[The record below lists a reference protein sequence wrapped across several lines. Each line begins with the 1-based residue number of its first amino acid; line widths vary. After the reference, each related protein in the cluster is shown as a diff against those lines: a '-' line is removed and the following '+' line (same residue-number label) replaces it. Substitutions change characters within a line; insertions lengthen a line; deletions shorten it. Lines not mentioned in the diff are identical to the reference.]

1 MKLIKKGLLDTWQ
14 GLPIYGLQHEGI
26 PPGGAMDTF
35 SLQIAN
41 ALVGND
47 VYDKAL
53 EMHFPAGVYQFETS
67 TLIAICGANFTAC
80 VDNVEVPMNQP
91 IKVPAGAIF
100 SCKKPVSGQR
110 VYVAARA
117 LQDEQVSRVKVLPWS
132 MNPEN
137 VFTDEPIR
145 ILCGREWDQI
155 KACSQ
160 QLVLSKSFAISP
172 TSNRMGYQLIQE
184 PLKTLAKENLLSSA
198 VTAGTIQL
206 LPSGQLVVLM
216 AGHQT
221 TGGYPRLAHVISADL
236 PRLAQKGPGDSL
248 RFTLTDSMTAEYEWI
263 LMQNYLQ
270 QVRNVCALKLSQH
283 RFDHH

>member
-1 MKLIKKGLLDTWQ
+1 MKLIKKGLLDSWQ
-14 GLPIYGLQHEGI
+14 SLPSYGLQHEGI

-67 TLIAICGANFTAC
+67 TLLAICGADFSAC

-91 IKVPAGAIF
+91 IKVPPGAILSF
-100 SCKKPVSGQR
+100 KKPVSGMR
-110 VYVAARA
+110 VYVATKE
-117 LQDEQVSRVKVLPWS
+117 LKYEQVARVKILPWS

-145 ILCGREWDQI
+145 ILCGREWEQI

-172 TSNRMGYQLIQE
+172 TSNRMGYQLMQE
-184 PLKTLAKENLLSSA
+184 PLKTLAFQNLLSSA

-236 PRLAQKGPGDSL
+236 PRLAQKGPGDRL
-248 RFTLTDSMTAEYEWI
+248 RFSLTDQLRAEYEGI
-263 LMQNYLQ
+263 LVQNYLQ
-270 QVRNVCALKLSQH
+270 QVRNVCALKLHQH
-283 RFDHH
+283 RIDHR

>member
-53 EMHFPAGVYQFETS
+53 EMHFPAGVYQFEKS
-67 TLIAICGANFTAC
+67 TILAICGADFTAC

-91 IKVPAGAIF
+91 IKVPPGAILC
-100 SCKKPVSGQR
+100 CKKPVSGQR
-110 VYVAARA
+110 VYVATRT
-117 LQDEQVSRVKVLPWS
+117 LQDEQVSRVKILPWS

-184 PLKTLAKENLLSSA
+184 PLKTLASQNLLSSA

>member
-14 GLPIYGLQHEGI
+14 SLPIYGLQHEGI
-26 PPGGAMDTF
+26 PPGGAMDIF

-53 EMHFPAGVYQFETS
+53 EMHFPAGVYQFEKS
-67 TLIAICGANFTAC
+67 TLLAVCGADFTAC
-80 VDNVEVPMNQP
+80 LDNVSIPMNQP
-91 IKVPAGAIF
+91 IKVPPGAILSF
-100 SCKKPVSGQR
+100 AKPVSGQR
-110 VYVAARA
+110 VYVATRP
-117 LQDEQVSRVKVLPWS
+117 LLDEQVSRVKILPWS

-160 QLVLSKSFAISP
+160 QLVLSKSFGISP
-172 TSNRMGYQLIQE
+172 TSNRMGYQLVQE
-184 PLKTLAKENLLSSA
+184 PLKMVSTSSMLSSA

-206 LPSGQLVVLM
+206 LPSGQLVVLL

-248 RFTLTDSMTAEYEWI
+248 CFTLTDPTTAEYEWI
-263 LMQNYLQ
+263 FIQNYLQ
-270 QVRNVCALKLSQH
+270 QVRNVCTLKLSQH
-283 RFDHH
+283 RFDHR

>member
-1 MKLIKKGLLDTWQ
+1 MKLIKKGLLDSWQ

-91 IKVPAGAIF
+91 IKVPPGAIL

-110 VYVAARA
+110 VYFAARA

-145 ILCGREWDQI
+145 ILCGREWEQI

-160 QLVLSKSFAISP
+160 QLVLSKTFAISP

-184 PLKTLAKENLLSSA
+184 PLKIKSAPTLLSSA

-206 LPSGQLVVLM
+206 LPSGQVVVLM

-221 TGGYPRLAHVISADL
+221 TGGYPRLAHVISADI

-263 LMQNYLQ
+263 LVQNYLQ
-270 QVRNVCALKLSQH
+270 QVRNVCALKLRQH

>member
-91 IKVPAGAIF
+91 IKVPPGAIL

-145 ILCGREWDQI
+145 ILCGREWEQI
-155 KACSQ
+155 KSCSQ

-172 TSNRMGYQLIQE
+172 TSNRMGYQLMQD
-184 PLKTLAKENLLSSA
+184 PLKMASPATMLSSA

-248 RFTLTDSMTAEYEWI
+248 RFTLTDPTTAEYEWI
-263 LMQNYLQ
+263 LQQNYLQ

>member
-53 EMHFPAGVYQFETS
+53 EMHFPAGVYHFETS
-67 TLIAICGANFTAC
+67 TLIAICGANFTAS

-248 RFTLTDSMTAEYEWI
+248 RFTLTDPTTAEYEWI
-263 LMQNYLQ
+263 LVQNYLQ

>member
-1 MKLIKKGLLDTWQ
+1 MKLIKKGLLDTWE

-47 VYDKAL
+47 LYDKVL
-53 EMHFPAGVYQFETS
+53 EMHFPTGVYQFETS
-67 TLIAICGANFTAC
+67 TLIAICGADFTAC
-80 VDNVEVPMNQP
+80 IDNVEVPLNQP
-91 IKVPAGAIF
+91 IKVPPGAIL

-110 VYVAARA
+110 VYVAARV

-145 ILCGREWDQI
+145 ILCGREWEQI

-184 PLKTLAKENLLSSA
+184 PLKTLAKENQLSSA

-236 PRLAQKGPGDSL
+236 PRLAQKGAGESL
-248 RFTLTDSMTAEYEWI
+248 RFTLTDAVTAEYEWI
-263 LMQNYLQ
+263 LQQNYLQ

>member
-80 VDNVEVPMNQP
+80 VNNVEVPMNQP
-91 IKVPAGAIF
+91 IKVPPGAIL

-110 VYVAARA
+110 IYVATRE
-117 LQDEQVSRVKVLPWS
+117 LKDEQVSRLKILPWS

-145 ILCGREWDQI
+145 ILCGREWEQI

-172 TSNRMGYQLIQE
+172 TSNRMGYQLMQE
-184 PLKTLAKENLLSSA
+184 PLKTLASQNLLSSA

-248 RFTLTDSMTAEYEWI
+248 RFTLTDPTTAEYEWI
-263 LMQNYLQ
+263 LEQNYLQ
-270 QVRNVCALKLSQH
+270 QVRNVCSLKLSQH

>member
-14 GLPIYGLQHEGI
+14 GLPSFGLQHEGI

-47 VYDKAL
+47 LYDKVL
-53 EMHFPAGVYQFETS
+53 EMHFPTGVYQFETS
-67 TLIAICGANFTAC
+67 TLLAICGADFTAC

-91 IKVPAGAIF
+91 IKVPPGAIL

-110 VYVAARA
+110 VYVATRT
-117 LQDEQVSRVKVLPWS
+117 LQDEQVSRVKILPWS

-145 ILCGREWDQI
+145 ILCGREWEQI

-160 QLVLSKSFAISP
+160 QLILSKSFAISP

-184 PLKTLAKENLLSSA
+184 PLKTLASQNLLSSA

>member
-1 MKLIKKGLLDTWQ
+1 MKLITKGLLDSWQ

-91 IKVPAGAIF
+91 IKVPPGAIL

-117 LQDEQVSRVKVLPWS
+117 LQHEQVARVKILPWS

-145 ILCGREWDQI
+145 ILCGREWEQI

-184 PLKTLAKENLLSSA
+184 PLKIKSAPTLLSSA

-221 TGGYPRLAHVISADL
+221 TGGYPRLAHVISADI

-248 RFTLTDSMTAEYEWI
+248 RFSLTDSMTAEYEWI
-263 LMQNYLQ
+263 LVQNYLQ
-270 QVRNVCALKLSQH
+270 QVRNVCALKLRQH

>member
-1 MKLIKKGLLDTWQ
+1 MKLIKKGLLDSWQ
-14 GLPIYGLQHEGI
+14 GLPIYGLQHEGV

-35 SLQIAN
+35 SIQIAN

-67 TLIAICGANFTAC
+67 TLIAICGADFTAC
-80 VDNVEVPMNQP
+80 IDNVEVPLNQP
-91 IKVPAGAIF
+91 IKVPPGAIL

-110 VYVAARA
+110 VYIAARA
-117 LQDEQVSRVKVLPWS
+117 LQHEQVARVKILPWS

-184 PLKTLAKENLLSSA
+184 PLKTLAKENQLSSA

-236 PRLAQKGPGDSL
+236 PRLAQKGAGDSL
-248 RFTLTDSMTAEYEWI
+248 RFTLTDAVTAEYEWI
-263 LMQNYLQ
+263 LQQNYLQ
-270 QVRNVCALKLSQH
+270 QVRNVCVLKLGQH
-283 RFDHH
+283 RFNHH

>member
-91 IKVPAGAIF
+91 IKVPPGAIL

-110 VYVAARA
+110 VYVAARV

-184 PLKTLAKENLLSSA
+184 PLKTLASQILLSSA

-236 PRLAQKGPGDSL
+236 PRLAQKGAGDSL
-248 RFTLTDSMTAEYEWI
+248 RFTLTDAVTAEYEWI
-263 LMQNYLQ
+263 LQQNYLQ
-270 QVRNVCALKLSQH
+270 QVRNVCTLKLRQH

>member
-26 PPGGAMDTF
+26 PPGGAMDAF

-47 VYDKAL
+47 LYDKVL
-53 EMHFPAGVYQFETS
+53 EMHFPTGVYQFETS
-67 TLIAICGANFTAC
+67 TLIAVCGANFTAC

-91 IKVPAGAIF
+91 IKVPPGAIL

-117 LQDEQVSRVKVLPWS
+117 LKEEMVSRVKILPWS

-145 ILCGREWDQI
+145 ILCGREWEQI

-184 PLKTLAKENLLSSA
+184 PLKMVSSANLLSSA

>member
-67 TLIAICGANFTAC
+67 TLIAICGANFSAC

-91 IKVPAGAIF
+91 IKVPPGAIL

-110 VYVAARA
+110 IYVATRE
-117 LQDEQVSRVKVLPWS
+117 LQDEQVSRVKILPWS

-145 ILCGREWDQI
+145 ILCGREWEQI

-172 TSNRMGYQLIQE
+172 TSNRMGYQLMQE
-184 PLKTLAKENLLSSA
+184 PLKTVASQNLLSSA

-270 QVRNVCALKLSQH
+270 QVRNVCTLKLGQH

>member
-47 VYDKAL
+47 VNDKAL

-91 IKVPAGAIF
+91 IKVPPGAIL

-137 VFTDEPIR
+137 VFKDEPIR
-145 ILCGREWDQI
+145 ILCGREWEQI

-160 QLVLSKSFAISP
+160 QLVLSKSFTISP
-172 TSNRMGYQLIQE
+172 TSNRMGYQLMQE
-184 PLKTLAKENLLSSA
+184 PLKTLAKENLLSTA

-248 RFTLTDSMTAEYEWI
+248 RFTLTDAVMAEYEWI
-263 LMQNYLQ
+263 LQQNYLQ
-270 QVRNVCALKLSQH
+270 QVRNVCALKLRQH

>member
-47 VYDKAL
+47 VYDKVL

-67 TLIAICGANFTAC
+67 TLLAICGADFTAC

-91 IKVPAGAIF
+91 IKVPPGAIL

-110 VYVAARA
+110 VYVATRP
-117 LQDEQVSRVKVLPWS
+117 LQDEQVSRVKILPWS

-137 VFTDEPIR
+137 VFTEEPIR
-145 ILCGREWDQI
+145 ILCGREWEQI

-172 TSNRMGYQLIQE
+172 TSNRMGYQLMQE
-184 PLKTLAKENLLSSA
+184 PLKTLASQNLLSSA
-198 VTAGTIQL
+198 VMAGTIQL

-216 AGHQT
+216 TGHQT

-270 QVRNVCALKLSQH
+270 QVRNVCALKLGQH

>member
-1 MKLIKKGLLDTWQ
+1 MKLIKKGLLDSWQ
-14 GLPIYGLQHEGI
+14 SLPIFGMQHEGM

-47 VYDKAL
+47 LYDKAL

-67 TLIAICGANFTAC
+67 TLLAICGADFTAC
-80 VDNVEVPMNQP
+80 IDNVEVPMNQP
-91 IKVPAGAIF
+91 IKVPPGAMLSF
-100 SCKKPVSGQR
+100 TKPVSGQR
-110 VYVAARA
+110 VYVATRA
-117 LQDEQVSRVKVLPWS
+117 LQEEQVSRVKILPWS

-137 VFTDEPIR
+137 VMTDEPIR
-145 ILCGREWDQI
+145 IQCGREWDQI

-160 QLVLSKSFAISP
+160 QCFLSKPFGISP
-172 TSNRMGYQLIQE
+172 TSNRMGYQLIHE
-184 PLKTLAKENLLSSA
+184 PLKTVTTTSMLSSA
-198 VTAGTIQL
+198 VSAGTIQL

-216 AGHQT
+216 AAHQT
-221 TGGYPRLAHVISADL
+221 TGGYPRIAHVISADL

-263 LMQNYLQ
+263 LEQNYLQ
-270 QVRNVCALKLSQH
+270 QVRNVCALKLGQH

>member
-53 EMHFPAGVYQFETS
+53 EMHFPAGVYEFETS

-91 IKVPAGAIF
+91 IKVPPGAIL

-110 VYVAARA
+110 VYVATRE
-117 LQDEQVSRVKVLPWS
+117 LKDEQVSRLKILPWS

-137 VFTDEPIR
+137 VFTDDPIR
-145 ILCGREWDQI
+145 ILCGREWEQI

-160 QLVLSKSFAISP
+160 QLVLSKPFSISP
-172 TSNRMGYQLIQE
+172 TSNRMGYQLMQE

-198 VTAGTIQL
+198 VSAGTIQL

-248 RFTLTDSMTAEYEWI
+248 RFTLTDPTTAEYEWI
-263 LMQNYLQ
+263 LEQNYLQ
-270 QVRNVCALKLSQH
+270 QVRNVCSLKLSQH

>member
-53 EMHFPAGVYQFETS
+53 EMHFPAGVYEFETS

-91 IKVPAGAIF
+91 IKVPPGAIL

-110 VYVAARA
+110 VYVATRE
-117 LQDEQVSRVKVLPWS
+117 LKDEQVSRLKILPWS

-137 VFTDEPIR
+137 VFTDDPIR

-172 TSNRMGYQLIQE
+172 TSNRMGYQLMQE
-184 PLKTLAKENLLSSA
+184 PLKTLASQNLLSSA
-198 VTAGTIQL
+198 ITAGTIQL

-248 RFTLTDSMTAEYEWI
+248 RFTLTDPTTAEYEWI
-263 LMQNYLQ
+263 LEQNYLQ
-270 QVRNVCALKLSQH
+270 QVRNVCSLKLSQH

>member
-1 MKLIKKGLLDTWQ
+1 MKLIKKGLLDTWLS
-14 GLPIYGLQHEGI
+14 LPIYGLQHEGI

-47 VYDKAL
+47 LYDKAL

-67 TLIAICGANFTAC
+67 TLLAICGADFSAC

-110 VYVAARA
+110 VYVATRE
-117 LQDEQVSRVKVLPWS
+117 LKDEQVSRTKIMPWS
-132 MNPEN
+132 MAPEN
-137 VFTDEPIR
+137 VLNNDPIR
-145 ILCGREWDQI
+145 ILCGREWDHL

-160 QLVLSKSFAISP
+160 QTLLSKDFAISEI
-172 TSNRMGYQLIQE
+172 SNRMGYQLVRE
-184 PLKTLAKENLLSSA
+184 PLKTVCEAVMLSTA

-216 AGHQT
+216 AAHQT

-248 RFTLTDSMTAEYEWI
+248 RFTLTDPTTAEYEWI
-263 LMQNYLQ
+263 LEQNYLQ

>member
-14 GLPIYGLQHEGI
+14 SLPSYGLQHEGI

-47 VYDKAL
+47 IYDKVL

-67 TLIAICGANFTAC
+67 TLLAICGADFTAC
-80 VDNVEVPMNQP
+80 VDNVAVPMNQP
-91 IKVPAGAIF
+91 IKVPPGAIL

-110 VYVAARA
+110 VYIATRA
-117 LQDEQVSRVKVLPWS
+117 LADEQVSRVKILPWS

-137 VFTDEPIR
+137 VFTNEPIR
-145 ILCGREWDQI
+145 MLCGREWDQI

-160 QLVLSKSFAISP
+160 QLFLSKEFGISA
-172 TSNRMGYQLIQE
+172 TSNRMGYQLIQD
-184 PLKTLAKENLLSSA
+184 PLKTVITPPLLSSA

-206 LPSGQLVVLM
+206 IPSGQLVILM
-216 AGHQT
+216 AAHQT
-221 TGGYPRLAHVISADL
+221 TGGYPRIAHVISVDL

-248 RFTLTDSMTAEYEWI
+248 RFSLTDAMTAEYEWI
-263 LMQNYLQ
+263 LQQNYLQ
-270 QVRNVCALKLSQH
+270 QVRNVCALKLDQH

>member
-1 MKLIKKGLLDTWQ
+1 MKTIKKGLLDSWQ
-14 GLPIYGLQHEGI
+14 SLPIYGLQHEGI

-67 TLIAICGANFTAC
+67 TLLAVCGADFTAC
-80 VDNVEVPMNQP
+80 IDHVEVPMNQP
-91 IKVPAGAIF
+91 MKVPPGAIL
-100 SCKKPVSGQR
+100 SCKKPVSGKR
-110 VYVAARA
+110 VYVATRK
-117 LQDEQVSRVKVLPWS
+117 LKDEQVARVKIMPWS

-145 ILCGREWDQI
+145 ILFGREWEYL

-160 QLVLSKSFAISP
+160 QQLLSKEFGISA
-172 TSNRMGYQLIQE
+172 TSNRMGYQLVQE
-184 PLKTLAKENLLSSA
+184 PLKTLPASTLLSSA

-221 TGGYPRLAHVISADL
+221 AGGYPRVAHVISADL
-236 PRLAQKGPGDSL
+236 PRLAQKGPGDRL
-248 RFTLTDSMTAEYEWI
+248 RFSLTDHMTAEYEGI
-263 LMQNYLQ
+263 LVQNYLQ
-270 QVRNVCALKLSQH
+270 QVRNVCALKLNQH
-283 RFDHH
+283 RIDHR

>member
-1 MKLIKKGLLDTWQ
+1 MKLIKKGLLDSWQ

-91 IKVPAGAIF
+91 IKVPPGAIL

-110 VYVAARA
+110 VYIAARA
-117 LQDEQVSRVKVLPWS
+117 LQEEQVSRVKILPWS
-132 MNPEN
+132 MSPEN

-145 ILCGREWDQI
+145 ILCGREWEQI

-184 PLKTLAKENLLSSA
+184 PLKIKSAPTLLSSA

-221 TGGYPRLAHVISADL
+221 TGGYPRLAHVISADI

-263 LMQNYLQ
+263 LVQNYLQ
-270 QVRNVCALKLSQH
+270 QVRNVCALKLRQH

>member
-1 MKLIKKGLLDTWQ
+1 MKLIKKGLLDTWLS
-14 GLPIYGLQHEGI
+14 LPIYGLQHEGI

-47 VYDKAL
+47 LYDKAL

-67 TLIAICGANFTAC
+67 TLVAICGADFTAC
-80 VDNVEVPMNQP
+80 IDNVDVPMNQP
-91 IKVPAGAIF
+91 IKVPAGAIL

-110 VYVAARA
+110 VYVAARP
-117 LQDEQVSRVKVLPWS
+117 LTDEQVSRVKILPWS

-160 QLVLSKSFAISP
+160 QLFLSKKFSISP
-172 TSNRMGYQLIQE
+172 TSNRMGYQLMQE
-184 PLKTLAKENLLSSA
+184 PLKTVTSSTMLSSA

-221 TGGYPRLAHVISADL
+221 TGGYPRFAHVISADL

-248 RFTLTDSMTAEYEWI
+248 RFTLTDPTTAEYEWI
-263 LMQNYLQ
+263 LEQNYLQ

-283 RFDHH
+283 RFDYH

>member
-47 VYDKAL
+47 LYDKVL
-53 EMHFPAGVYQFETS
+53 EMHFPSGVYQFETS
-67 TLIAICGANFTAC
+67 TLLAICGADFTAC
-80 VDNVEVPMNQP
+80 IDNVEVPMNQP
-91 IKVPAGAIF
+91 IKVPPGAIL

-110 VYVAARA
+110 VYVATREMK
-117 LQDEQVSRVKVLPWS
+117 DEQVSRVKILPWS

-160 QLVLSKSFAISP
+160 QLVLSNSFDISP
-172 TSNRMGYQLIQE
+172 TSNRMGYQLMQE
-184 PLKTLAKENLLSSA
+184 PLKTLASQNLLSSA

-248 RFTLTDSMTAEYEWI
+248 RFTLTDSITAEYEWI

-270 QVRNVCALKLSQH
+270 QVRNVCALKLGQH

>member
-53 EMHFPAGVYQFETS
+53 EMHFPAGVYEFETS

-91 IKVPAGAIF
+91 IKVPPGAIL

-110 VYVAARA
+110 VYVATRE
-117 LQDEQVSRVKVLPWS
+117 LKDEQVSRLKILPWS

-137 VFTDEPIR
+137 VFTDDPIR
-145 ILCGREWDQI
+145 ILCGREWEQI

-172 TSNRMGYQLIQE
+172 TSNRMGYQLMQE

-248 RFTLTDSMTAEYEWI
+248 RFTLTDPTTAEYEWI
-263 LMQNYLQ
+263 LEQNYLQ
-270 QVRNVCALKLSQH
+270 QVRNVCSLKLSQH